1 VQGHDYVYPGAA
13 ATQPGLTTPF
23 TGSGPFLHNDD
34 RDRPADIYGGTV
46 TVHSGT
52 DHPAHLLLPVITA

>member
-1 VQGHDYVYPGAA
+1 MT
-13 ATQPGLTTPF
+13 ATA
-23 TGSGPFLHNDD
+23 
-34 RDRPADIYGGTV
+34 PADIYGGTV